1 MLPFIIILIIL
12 SFRQKH
18 FVCGKAVLP
27 LFPDIKTV
35 KYLCRHRRGSLC
47 PPDFSPE
54 GVPAEDLSRS
64 RPPAVEKHSRLP
76 APSPV
81 LTLMARSEEGEEG
94 QWVFRREGI
103 AVFQEPQGIC
113 RANTGGQILK
123 KAVHRADQ
131 EGELFRRGL
140 RDPLDFIKR
149 PGLSQEK
156 LSDPGAEKRLH
167 GSSCSQ
173 GLPDIFT
180 EGADIGPFGTA
191 DPHGDQ
197 RRLYLFHPDRVDGD
211 PPGLSPP

>member
-35 KYLCRHRRGSLC
+35 KYASVVIDADHFVRRIQPRKGC
-47 PPDFSPE
+47 PRR
-54 GVPAEDLSRS
+54 DLSRS
-64 RPPAVEKHSRLP
+64 RPLCCRKTILRLP
-76 APSPV
+76 GSGPV
-81 LTLMARSEEGEEG
+81 LTLPTGPGLNQRVRRGPRKT
-94 QWVFRREGI
+94 QVFRREGI

-113 RANTGGQILK
+113 SANTGGQILK

-156 LSDPGAEKRLH
+156 LSDPPRASPI
-167 GSSCSQ
+167 SS
-173 GLPDIFT
+173 
-180 EGADIGPFGTA
+180 
-191 DPHGDQ
+191 Q
-197 RRLYLFHPDRVDGD
+197 RVRI
-211 PPGLSPP
+211 